1 MQAERLDAHKAAPAA
16 MRAVQQVEAYIQQSS
31 LEKSLIEL
39 VKMRASQINGC
50 AYCLDVH
57 SKDARRGGETE
68 QRLYLLDAWH
78 ESSLYTDRERAALA
92 WTEALTRIA
101 ETHARDSVFEEVRK
115 HFQDKELV
123 DLTTLI
129 GLINLW
135 NRLAIGLRYQHP
147 TEPAR

>member
-1 MQAERLDAHKAAPAA
+1 MEAGRLNAYKAAPDA
-16 MRAVQQVEAYIQQSS
+16 MRAVQQVEAYIQRCG

-50 AYCLDVH
+50 AYCLHVH
-57 SKDARRGGETE
+57 SKDARHGGETE

-78 ESSLYTDRERAALA
+78 ESSLYTERERAALA

-101 ETHARDSVFEEVRK
+101 ETHAPDATYAEARRHFE
-115 HFQDKELV
+115 DKELV

-129 GLINLW
+129 GLINLSGAGGSVFASDSCF
-135 NRLAIGLRYQHP
+135 R
-147 TEPAR
+147 E